1 MNSMTEKETQ
11 KKWKRV
17 ETVVPDEADHVAVVG
32 VSVDFVISAESF
44 GALDLPILTGGE
56 AH

>member
-1 MNSMTEKETQ
+1 MTEKETQ

>member
-1 MNSMTEKETQ
+1 MTEKETQ

-44 GALDLPILTGGE
+44 GALDLPTLTGGE